1 MMRPLRQVGL
11 ATALLTDEEI
21 EFIDTK
27 IVETVRPIL
36 IGRTLFPIAPLGHA
50 GYRTVKFYTQNDMS
64 AAVIDMEGQQES
76 LDKADLTLHSVT
88 VPVLHKETLLFWRDL
103 EMKRQ
108 NGQPLD
114 VTQAK
119 NAARQVAE
127 EEDMLLISGH
137 YTGFNALGIEGLST
151 STGRNTTAGGDW
163 SANYLTYVSAAI
175 TELETDGHYGPYKLI
190 LTPTWRQQLRV
201 MISGVD
207 KWAFQA
213 VGDLIG
219 GVENILVSPNLYASD
234 GGVDSVL
241 LVEPGEDNFDLVVGE
256 DMHTINFVERNKN
269 IWLQVREVVA
279 PRIKRPTAICE
290 ITGLT

>member
-1 MMRPLRQVGL
+1 MRSLRQVGL
-11 ATALLTDEEI
+11 ATAQLTDEEI
-21 EFIDTK
+21 KFIDEK

-36 IGRTLFPIAPLGHA
+36 IGRTLFPLAPLGHA
-50 GYRTVKFYTQNDMS
+50 GYRTVYFYTQEDMS

-76 LDKADLTLHSVT
+76 LDRAALAPHTVT
-88 VPVLHKETLLFWRDL
+88 VPVLHKETMLFWRDL
-103 EMKRQ
+103 AMKRAQ
-108 NGQPLD
+108 GVPLD
-114 VTQAK
+114 VSQAK

-127 EEDMLLISGH
+127 EEDMLLISGEH
-137 YTGFNALGIEGLST
+137 TNFKALGIEGLAT
-151 STGRNTTAGGDW
+151 ATGRNTTAGGDW

-190 LTPTWRQQLRV
+190 LTPTWRQQLRAL
-201 MISGVD
+201 ISNTE

-219 GVENILVSPNLYASD
+219 GVENILVSPNLYAAD

-241 LVEPGEDNFDLVVGE
+241 LVEPGADNFDLVVGE
-256 DMHTINFVERNKN
+256 DMHTINHVERNKN

-279 PRIKRPTAICE
+279 PRIKRPAAICE
-290 ITGLT
+290 ITALT

>member
-1 MMRPLRQVGL
+1 MRKLRQVGL
-11 ATALLTDEEI
+11 ATATLTDEEI
-21 EFIDTK
+21 LYIDKK

-36 IGRTLFPIAPLGHA
+36 IARSLFPVAPIGHA
-50 GYRTVKFYTQNDMS
+50 GYRTVYFYTQGDMS

-76 LDKADLTLHSVT
+76 MDRAVLAPHTVT
-88 VPVLHKETLLFWRDL
+88 VPVIHKETLLYWRDI
-103 EMKRQ
+103 EMARAS
-108 NGQPLD
+108 GRPLD
-114 VTQAK
+114 VGQAK

-127 EEDMLLISGH
+127 EEDKLLISGE
-137 YTGFNALGIEGLST
+137 YTGFKALGIEGLMT
-151 STGRNTTAGGDW
+151 ATGRNTTAGGDW

-201 MISGVD
+201 LISNTE

-219 GVENILVSPNLYASD
+219 GVENILVSPNMYAAD
-234 GGVDSVL
+234 GGVDSVA
-241 LVEPGEDNFDLVVGE
+241 LVEPGEDNFDLIIGR
-256 DMHTINFVERNKN
+256 DMHTINHKERNEN

-290 ITGLT
+290 ITALT